1 MRILHYI
8 PLLTKADNNIAVSV
22 RAMLTETLRTAENHL
37 LMPQKQLP
45 EIKQAIISGTQAMLH
60 TVDTPKGWELKK
72 YLLLSKHIKKIIKEV
87 HPDVV
92 HIHACWDYPASV
104 VEKVARNRKII
115 TIVSPHGL
123 LTTQVMEQDFMKKR
137 LPRLLAYQNKMV
149 RRSTSLLAMTTAEHE
164 EICQTGMRAATRIET
179 LETADGL
186 LSVYRKAL
194 DSYYYNYITNE
205 EKAFVSEAVRKAELP
220 KETENLSFRRIF
232 LYAWDEDVMPQ
243 LLEAT
248 NEQDIAMPPV
258 PDIEKLSR
266 YKNKKAKQRGAL
278 IDVNASVKKIKIPTT
293 QQTEYA
299 AVMLINKA
307 ASIGLK
313 QLTLRHWLELNQLLH
328 NVDFNEDVVAKELKR
343 LGLKKNTRKIQK
355 TLAKYYALPEGYNIF

>member
-1 MRILHYI
+1 MGTEEISVTEQAYKKDYKRGSSRCRSYTR
-8 PLLTKADNNIAVSV
+8 LLGLSCICRGKGSTQPQDNNHRIATWS
-22 RAMLTETLRTAENHL
+22 AH
-37 LMPQKQLP
+37 
-45 EIKQAIISGTQAMLH
+45 
-60 TVDTPKGWELKK
+60 
-72 YLLLSKHIKKIIKEV
+72 Y
-87 HPDVV
+87 
-92 HIHACWDYPASV
+92 AS
-104 VEKVARNRKII
+104 
-115 TIVSPHGL
+115 H
-123 LTTQVMEQDFMKKR
+123 EQDFMKKR

-164 EICQTGMRAATRIET
+164 DICQTGMRAATRIET